1 MAAVAATV
9 EEMSSSFSTM
19 NDGIQ
24 GITKSIAGIAENARE
39 GAVVASRAAEKA
51 RSTTEVVTM
60 LGKSAE
66 QIGKVVQVIQDI
78 AEQTNLL
85 ALNATI
91 EAARAGEAGK
101 GFAVVANEVKE
112 LAKQTASATEDIRA
126 KVESI
131 QENTGNAVTAIS
143 EITTVIGEIDKR
155 QASISE
161 MVARQT
167 AATNDISKNVSEA
180 AIAVNGIAKNI
191 SETAFGASQVSK
203 GISEIAT
210 GANDVARNVAEAAI
224 GVSNISEKVSEA
236 SVMVT
241 ETTRYNVRAKNAAKV
256 CSNRI
261 HEVNECVDRVAD
273 LVRQQTQA
281 IEEASRK
288 WNRENVVTE

>member
-1 MAAVAATV
+1 MKKRTAFLTGVACIVPTVLLFLGSGTEQKPVVLIAGIVFCWACVWRARRKNRAAVAEFAAVEARAKALEEEKTGAETHFANSMREVRSSLAKIMASAAEMEEADTRQMEIVLKMVGDIQESTKESENAAEIVAILEENTRASASTSEQMSTNISAVATAAEEISSNINSVANTAEQMSSNMAAVAATV

-101 GFAVVANEVKE
+101 GF
-112 LAKQTASATEDIRA
+112 
-126 KVESI
+126 
-131 QENTGNAVTAIS
+131 
-143 EITTVIGEIDKR
+143 
-155 QASISE
+155 
-161 MVARQT
+161 
-167 AATNDISKNVSEA
+167 
-180 AIAVNGIAKNI
+180 
-191 SETAFGASQVSK
+191 
-203 GISEIAT
+203 
-210 GANDVARNVAEAAI
+210 
-224 GVSNISEKVSEA
+224 
-236 SVMVT
+236 
-241 ETTRYNVRAKNAAKV
+241 
-256 CSNRI
+256 
-261 HEVNECVDRVAD
+261 
-273 LVRQQTQA
+273 
-281 IEEASRK
+281 
-288 WNRENVVTE
+288 